1 MDIAPVS
8 VINKTRAP
16 EQLNAQNLRAKHAA
30 EQFEAVMLS
39 QSFSQ
44 MFKGVKGPSVAGSS
58 QTEKVWQS
66 LMVDEMAKGVA
77 KSGGIGLA
85 EKIYKEMVR

>member
-1 MDIAPVS
+1 MEINPVQVVGGS
-8 VINKTRAP
+8 QDVGQVHSRKLA
-16 EQLNAQNLRAKHAA
+16 AKNAA

-44 MFKGVKGPSVAGSS
+44 MFKGVKGPSMAGGGQS
-58 QTEKVWQS
+58 EKIWQS

-85 EKIYKEMVR
+85 EKIYKELDR

>member
-1 MDIAPVS
+1 MEISPVNT
-8 VINKTRAP
+8 IN
-16 EQLNAQNLRAKHAA
+16 QNKNIETVSPDKLRAKHAA

-44 MFKGVKGPSVAGSS
+44 MFKGVKGPSVAGGG
-58 QTEKVWQS
+58 QTEKIWQS
-66 LMVDEMAKGVA
+66 MMVDEMAKGVA

-85 EKIYKEMVR
+85 ERIYKELDR